1 MIEIVITG
9 LIVISAAYI
18 IIKSIKSSSEG
29 KCSGGCSK
37 CHSKSKC
44 HGNSDENK

>member
-1 MIEIVITG
+1 MIEVLITA
-9 LIVISAAYI
+9 LIVISVAYI
-18 IIKSIKSSSEG
+18 IMKSIKSSSEG

-44 HGNSDENK
+44 SGNSDEK

>member
-1 MIEIVITG
+1 MIELLITA
-9 LIVISAAYI
+9 LIVIFAVYI

-44 HGNSDENK
+44 HGNSGEK